1 MFTRL
6 MKRDPSL
13 KRFLKEMEKHS
24 LRQGFESFTRDIKS
38 YDKTKANLTF
48 HSLSDVLEMYHDEIV
63 AYYGIEEYE
72 FYYKNS
78 SHYEIVCLLD
88 ISDDKVH
95 TMKPELRR
103 RYRRAGKYRRQKL
116 EDKYHYNNP
125 LNRIHAYIIME
136 ISPGFTGKDTLGIN
150 VVCSSN
156 YSDIKGLGSYT
167 MTSVISCAK
176 KAGFKDIVLEVGNN
190 DAASIEKSS
199 DESSDEGLDESD
211 DSAGSAESGEEEEEE
226 DFEELIDEVA
236 CALWKKSVRHTNANP
251 YYSVDEYYLHTII
264 SEYLYN
270 QDPGWIEPDTNLD
283 EEYGYGGYYYQKG
296 KRKSRDLMR
305 YYESFGFV
313 EDPIVHIEKKCFS
326 DVPFPSMC
334 LTL

>member
-24 LRQGFESFTRDIKS
+24 LRQGFESFTRDTKS

-63 AYYGIEEYE
+63 SYYGIEEYE
-72 FYYKNS
+72 FYYENS
-78 SHYEIVCLLD
+78 SHYEIVCLVD
-88 ISDDKVH
+88 ISDDKIH
-95 TMKPELRR
+95 TMKPELRK

-125 LNRIHAYIIME
+125 LNRIHAYLVTE
-136 ISPGFTGKDTLGIN
+136 VSPGFTGKDTLGLN
-150 VVCSSN
+150 VICSSN

-167 MTSVISCAK
+167 MTSAISSAK
-176 KAGFKDIVLEVGNN
+176 KAGFKDIVLEVGNSE
-190 DAASIEKSS
+190 ASSIEESEEEEEEEELS
-199 DESSDEGLDESD
+199 DSEADESD
-211 DSAGSAESGEEEEEE
+211 SEGEEE
-226 DFEELIDEVA
+226 DFEELINEVA
-236 CALWKKSVRHTNANP
+236 CALWKKSVRHKGSHP
-251 YYSVDEYYLHTII
+251 YYSVDENYLHII
-264 SEYLYN
+264 ITEYLYN
-270 QDPGWIEPDTNLD
+270 QEPGWIEPKTNLD

-296 KRKSRDLMR
+296 KRESQDLMR

>member
-1 MFTRL
+1 MLDRL
-6 MKRDPSL
+6 MKRAPSL
-13 KRFLKEMEKHS
+13 KRFLKEMEKHG
-24 LRQGFESFTRDIKS
+24 LRQGFETFTRDMES
-38 YDKTKANLTF
+38 YEQTKANLTF
-48 HSLSDVLEMYHDEIV
+48 HGLSDVLEMYHDEIV

-72 FYYKNS
+72 FHYENS
-78 SHYEIVCLLD
+78 SHYEIVCLVD
-88 ISDDKVH
+88 ISDEKIH
-95 TMKPELRR
+95 TMKPGLRK
-103 RYRRAGKYRRQKL
+103 RYRKAGKYRRQKL

-136 ISPGFTGKDTLGIN
+136 MAPGFAGPDTLGIN

-156 YSDIKGLGSYT
+156 YSDIKGLGNYT
-167 MTSVISCAK
+167 MTSAISAAK

-190 DAASIEKSS
+190 DAESIEGSS
-199 DESSDEGLDESD
+199 DESDESD
-211 DSAGSAESGEEEEEE
+211 EESDESEEEEE
-226 DFEELIDEVA
+226 DFEELIEEVA
-236 CALWKKSVRHTNANP
+236 CALWKKSVRHKGGAP
-251 YYSVDEYYLHTII
+251 YYSVDENYLRIII

-270 QDPGWIEPDTNLD
+270 QDPGWVEPETNLD

-326 DVPFPSMC
+326 DVPFPSMS

>member
-1 MFTRL
+1 MLTRL

-24 LRQGFESFTRDIKS
+24 LRQGFESFTRDMES

-63 AYYGIEEYE
+63 SYYGIEEYE

-176 KAGFKDIVLEVGNN
+176 KAGFKDIVLEVGNS
-190 DAASIEKSS
+190 DAASIGESSEES
-199 DESSDEGLDESD
+199 DEESDEESEEVSD
-211 DSAGSAESGEEEEEE
+211 ASGEESGEEE
-226 DFEELIDEVA
+226 DFEELINEVA
-236 CALWKKSVRHTNANP
+236 CALWKKSVRHQGSHP
-251 YYSVDEYYLHTII
+251 YYSVDENYLRTII

-270 QDPGWIEPDTNLD
+270 QEPGWIEPDTNLD

-296 KRKSRDLMR
+296 KRASQNLMR
-305 YYESFGFV
+305 YYESFGFI